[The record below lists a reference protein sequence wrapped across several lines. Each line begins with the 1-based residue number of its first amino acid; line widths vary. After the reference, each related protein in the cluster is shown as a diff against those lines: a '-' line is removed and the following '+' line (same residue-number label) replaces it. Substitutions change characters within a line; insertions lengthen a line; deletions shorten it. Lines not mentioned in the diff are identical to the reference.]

1 MMKSKLIIQDKE
13 TGKVIFRTEK
23 YESKMSKKVIYI
35 SGKMGEKVLSEK
47 TIAKFN
53 AAQARLENKGWEVV
67 NPASAEFQREAERV
81 VTMEEVRWRNENID
95 GDFDWY
101 SYTLLFDLH
110 IVAPCDAIYMLSDW
124 RDSPGATSEHA
135 YAKACQKEIIYENEQ

>member
-1 MMKSKLIIQDKE
+1 
-13 TGKVIFRTEK
+13 
-23 YESKMSKKVIYI
+23 MSKKVIYI

-53 AAQARLENKGWEVV
+53 AAQKRLEKDGWEVV
-67 NPASAEFQREAERV
+67 NPADGQFQREAERV
-81 VTMEEVRWRNENID
+81 VTMEEARWRNENIE
-95 GDFDWY
+95 GEFDWY
-101 SYTLLFDLH
+101 SYILLFDLH

-135 YAKACQKEIIYENEQ
+135 YALACHKEIIYESNV

>member
-1 MMKSKLIIQDKE
+1 
-13 TGKVIFRTEK
+13 
-23 YESKMSKKVIYI
+23 MSKKVIYI

-53 AAQARLENKGWEVV
+53 AAQARLEKDGWEVV
-67 NPASAEFQREAERV
+67 NPADGQFQREAERV
-81 VTMEEVRWRNENID
+81 VTMEEARWRNENIE
-95 GDFDWY
+95 GEFDWY
-101 SYTLLFDLH
+101 SYILLFDLH

-135 YAKACQKEIIYENEQ
+135 YALACHKEIIYESNV

>member
-1 MMKSKLIIQDKE
+1 
-13 TGKVIFRTEK
+13 
-23 YESKMSKKVIYI
+23 MSKKVIYI

-53 AAQARLENKGWEVV
+53 AAQKRLEKDGWEVV
-67 NPASAEFQREAERV
+67 NPADGQFQREAERV
-81 VTMEEVRWRNENID
+81 VTMEEARWRNENIE
-95 GDFDWY
+95 GEFDWY
-101 SYTLLFDLH
+101 SYILLFDLH

-135 YAKACQKEIIYENEQ
+135 YALACQKEIIYESNV

>member
-1 MMKSKLIIQDKE
+1 MMKSELIIQDKE

-53 AAQARLENKGWEVV
+53 AAQARLENEGWEVV
-67 NPASAEFQREAERV
+67 NPASAQFQREAERV
-81 VTMEEVRWRNENID
+81 VMMEEARWRNDKNE

-101 SYTLLFDLH
+101 SYILLFDLY
-110 IVAPCDAIYMLSDW
+110 IIAPCDAIYMLSDW
-124 RDSPGATSEHA
+124 TDSPGATSEHA
-135 YAKACQKEIIYENEQ
+135 YAKACKKEIIYENKQ